1 MGVNSS
7 KGFNFK
13 LVANGKQL
21 DLFQDETIEIS
32 NNVTGLFDIGILPSD
47 FTRQIIIPGT
57 KRNNSFFQH
66 VYDISVQNPY
76 LFSTNVKVPA
86 YFDFDGVYLSQGYI
100 QLNKVNVYANKF
112 IQSYEITIYGTLS
125 SFSRDINKLFLTD
138 LSNLSKYNH
147 TASYQNIRDSWDGDL
162 FAGDIVYPLCD
173 YGSGWTYTPT
183 NNVPGIDDIDGALS
197 VQDFKPSIRVKAVL
211 DAIFEYTGY
220 SYSSEFFNL
229 DWISELYMI
238 CNNSLKYPEFLDVN
252 LENYG
257 KIKLGAIEGIGMTD
271 FQPTSTVITQ
281 FPWYNKLLDK
291 TNIIGNN
298 SSYFVQKDSALQ
310 GVLSLNLQISSS
322 VNIATQTELHYWP
335 TGSTP
340 GGSGSS
346 YAVLP
351 TFNQYMEDYAA
362 ANTGGGGINL
372 KESITTSF
380 VTSTIVPTGHYYFGI
395 RYYPVSGT
403 APVQYTIDPG
413 GSTKSY
419 LEITKAT
426 QAADGKIMNIPLN
439 MPYGQNGIKLV
450 DFIRGL
456 QRKFNLVIY
465 PDNTKQ
471 NHFIIEPFNSW
482 YDKGEVKNFD
492 KFINLDEI
500 IGVTPANNLAV
511 NKLEFGDL
519 IGNDYIA
526 QQFAK
531 LNTREYGKTYYTDTQ
546 NFFSQGEFV
555 VDTVFSNTPLTYL
568 AGTGLSGSAEGI
580 TPPSVTSY
588 GYYVGDYGW
597 FTPYDACANTSY
609 YPNVLWGDTP
619 SLAELTVLY
628 NDSSL
633 TSPYNGGNSYW
644 KILPQFTTEYYVS
657 YIQSDGVVGNPQPCS
672 TFI

>member
-13 LVANGKQL
+13 LIANGKQL
-21 DLFQDETIEIS
+21 DLFQDETIQVS

-47 FTRQIIIPGT
+47 FTRQITIPGT
-57 KRNNSFFQH
+57 KRNNSFFEH

-147 TASYQNIRDSWDGDL
+147 TASYQNIRDSWDKDL
-162 FAGDIVYPLCD
+162 FDGNIVYPLCD
-173 YGSGWTYTPT
+173 YGSAWTYTP
-183 NNVPGIDDIDGALS
+183 NNNRPGIDDIDGALS
-197 VQDFKPSIRVKAVL
+197 VQDFKPAIRTKAVL

-220 SYSSEFFNL
+220 SYSSDFFNQE
-229 DWISELYMI
+229 WISDLYMI

-252 LENYG
+252 LEDYA

-271 FQPTSTVITQ
+271 FQPVSTVITQ
-281 FPWYNKLLDK
+281 FPWYNKLSDK

-322 VNIATQTELHYWP
+322 LNIPTQTELHYWP

-340 GGSGSS
+340 GGVGSS

-351 TFNQYMEDYAA
+351 TFNQYLEDYTD

-372 KESITTSF
+372 KETITTSF
-380 VTSTIVPTGHYYFGI
+380 VTSTIVPAGHYYFGI

-403 APVQYTIDPG
+403 GAVQYTIDPG

-426 QAADGKIMNIPLN
+426 QAADGRIMNIPLN
-439 MPYGQNGIKLV
+439 MPFGQNGIKLV

-500 IGVTPANNLAV
+500 ISVTPANNLAV

-526 QQFAK
+526 QQFSK
-531 LNTREYGKTYYTDTQ
+531 LNTREFAKTYYTDTQ
-546 NFFSQGEFV
+546 NFFSQGEF
-555 VDTVFSNTPLTYL
+555 TVETIFSNTPLTYL
-568 AGTGLSGSAEGI
+568 PGTGLSGSAEGI
-580 TPPSVTSY
+580 TPIPPPITSY
-588 GYYVGDYGW
+588 IHYVGEYGYG
-597 FTPYDACANTSY
+597 TPFDACSYTSY
-609 YPNVLWGDTP
+609 FPNVLWANNPDP
-619 SLAELTVLY
+619 FFVSEYYV
-628 NDSSL
+628 DSSL
-633 TSPYNGGNSYW
+633 TIPFDGRNSYW
-644 KILPQFTTEYYVS
+644 KILPQFTSQYYS
-657 YIQSDGVVGNPQPCS
+657 AYIQNDGVSGAAQYC
-672 TFI
+672 I